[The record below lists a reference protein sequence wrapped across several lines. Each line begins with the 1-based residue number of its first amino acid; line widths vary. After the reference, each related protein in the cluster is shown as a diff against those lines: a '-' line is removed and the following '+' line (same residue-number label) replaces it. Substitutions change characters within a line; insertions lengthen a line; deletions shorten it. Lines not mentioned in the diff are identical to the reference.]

1 MKPLFFVSLFSL
13 FPLHFSLPVSLPLPE
28 ARSLIQWMLSF
39 RPQERPT
46 LELIADHPWLKTHRG
61 AHHATPTSS
70 PSSSPSQAPRCE
82 HTSPQ
87 SSVQQ
92 SHSYFT
98 PPLPRAC
105 SKLAGTKP
113 PSSHPPPGLASP
125 SLPRKGLPTPSLQHQ
140 HHQHQH
146 RQGFVYT
153 RSGVRGPL
161 GQPAGGEQWQ
171 VASEGSRTPLRSGHK
186 YVFQARKM

>member
-1 MKPLFFVSLFSL
+1 MPFGNILFFLYNLPWGINISFYMKPLFFVSLFSL
-13 FPLHFSLPVSLPLPE
+13 FPLHFSLPFSLPLPE

-46 LELIADHPWLKTHRG
+46 LEQIADHPWLKTHRG
-61 AHHATPTSS
+61 AHHATPTFS

-105 SKLAGTKP
+105 SKLAGTKL
-113 PSSHPPPGLASP
+113 PSSHPLLFLPHPPYHARASRLHHC
-125 SLPRKGLPTPSLQHQ
+125 SINTTSTSTDRALCTRGVVHEEWCAWAPR
-140 HHQHQH
+140 
-146 RQGFVYT
+146 
-153 RSGVRGPL
+153 
-161 GQPAGGEQWQ
+161 PAGRW
-171 VASEGSRTPLRSGHK
+171 
-186 YVFQARKM
+186 